1 MSSDKSNRPELF
13 IDNERFDWDKD
24 IITGAELRELGSLPD
39 DVEIFWKV
47 PSQPDVPVE
56 NNTVIDLAE
65 HPGPDRFSTQSVG
78 SQAGA

>member
-1 MSSDKSNRPELF
+1 MSSEKSNRPELF
-13 IDNERFDWDKD
+13 IDNERFDWDKEV
-24 IITGAELRELGSLPD
+24 ITGAELRELGSLPD

-47 PSQPDVPVE
+47 PGQPDVPVY
-56 NNTVIDLAE
+56 NDTVIDLTE

>member
-1 MSSDKSNRPELF
+1 MSSEKSSRPEVF
-13 IDNERFDWDKD
+13 IDNERFDWDKKF
-24 IITGAELRELGSLPD
+24 ITGTELRELGSLPD

-47 PSQPDVPVE
+47 PGKPDVPVE
-56 NNTVIDLAE
+56 NETVLDLTE